1 MMNKHNVLLPKWI
14 FEKSNNEKEV
24 QALVLDY
31 MQRYPEY
38 NLISI
43 NNGFAICESIQQKR
57 GE

>member
-14 FEKSNNEKEV
+14 FENSNNEKEV
-24 QALVLDY
+24 QAHVLDY

-43 NNGFAICESIQQKR
+43 KNGFAICERIQQK
-57 GE
+57 